1 LALDSKQ
8 NEKLLSSI
16 NTIIMKMRSFLFAIA
31 TLLLSGLG
39 NTAQAQRI
47 AYIDMDRILNS
58 ITEYQ
63 QAQEELDKIASQ
75 WRQEIAL
82 EYDNIKSQ
90 YNRYQAEQVL
100 LSDQERKKYEDEI
113 IAKEQEVRELQKRKF
128 GPEGELFK
136 KRQELVEPIQ
146 AQVFQAITDYADDQG
161 YDFIFDKASS
171 SGMIFANAKYD
182 VTDKILQKL
191 GN

>member
-1 LALDSKQ
+1 
-8 NEKLLSSI
+8 
-16 NTIIMKMRSFLFAIA
+16 MKMRSLLFAIT
-31 TLLLSGLG
+31 TLLITGLG
-39 NTAQAQRI
+39 NTAEAQRI
-47 AYIDMDRILNS
+47 AYIDMDKILNS

-63 QAQEELDKIASQ
+63 QAQDELDKIASQ

-113 IAKEQEVRELQKRKF
+113 IAKEQEVREMQKRKF

-146 AQVFQAITDYADDQG
+146 AEVFQAITDYADDQG

>member
-1 LALDSKQ
+1 
-8 NEKLLSSI
+8 
-16 NTIIMKMRSFLFAIA
+16 MKMRSVLFTAIILLGTSVGS
-31 TLLLSGLG
+31 TL
-39 NTAQAQRI
+39 QAQRI
-47 AYIDMDRILNS
+47 AYIDMEKILNS

-63 QAQEELDKIASQ
+63 QAQEELDKIAAQ

-100 LSDQERKKYEDEI
+100 LSDQERKKYEDDI
-113 IAKEQEVRELQKRKF
+113 IAKEQQVREMQKRKF

-146 AQVFQAITDYADDQG
+146 AEVFQAITDYANNQG
-161 YDFIFDKASS
+161 YDFIFDKGSS
-171 SGMIFANAKYD
+171 SGMIFANAKFD
-182 VTDKILQKL
+182 VTDKVLQKL

>member
-1 LALDSKQ
+1 
-8 NEKLLSSI
+8 
-16 NTIIMKMRSFLFAIA
+16 MKMKSILFAA
-31 TLLLSGLG
+31 LAFFTFGFS
-39 NTAQAQRI
+39 ASADAQRV
-47 AYIDMDRILNS
+47 AYIDMDRILSS
-58 ITEYQ
+58 IIEYQ
-63 QAQEELDKIASQ
+63 QAQEELDRIASQ

-82 EYDNIKSQ
+82 ENDNIKSQ

-113 IAKEQEVRELQKRKF
+113 IAMEQKVREMQKQKF

-146 AQVFQAITDYADDQG
+146 AEVFQAITDYADDQG
-161 YDFIFDKASS
+161 YDFVFDKASS
-171 SGMIFANAKYD
+171 SGMIFANPKYD
-182 VTDKILQKL
+182 VTDKILKKL

>member
-1 LALDSKQ
+1 
-8 NEKLLSSI
+8 
-16 NTIIMKMRSFLFAIA
+16 MKMKSFLFAIA
-31 TLLLSGLG
+31 TLFVTGLG

-47 AYIDMDRILNS
+47 AYIDMDKILNS

-63 QAQEELDKIASQ
+63 SAQEELDKIASQ

-113 IAKEQEVRELQKRKF
+113 IAKEQEVREMQKRKF
-128 GPEGELFK
+128 GPEGDLFK

-146 AQVFQAITDYADDQG
+146 AEVFQAITDYADDQG
-161 YDFIFDKASS
+161 YDFIFDKASA

-191 GN
+191 GK